1 MVGIDG
7 YRIVVEHLAVEL
19 AHAAAA
25 HRRHLLHAAHV
36 FILRDGHRS
45 VGGRHRF
52 ERYVIEYLLVGRE
65 LALEHRAHDILLLGT
80 ERHAHARLLVDKPL
94 GHIGIDTHETAPFLL
109 VLVPAHEVVVELSV
123 HEQDIVPLL
132 LGSPDEAV
140 LADRIVRINIYHR
153 TVPVGLVLLHLVAVL
168 GQGEVTARRIL
179 EQHESLGLL
188 GELLVGHDAVFDED
202 FQVVPLA
209 LEIRPRGIEELLQ
222 LVGHLTG
229 DVARYLAHVAVA
241 LKVAA
246 RHVQRNVRRIDNP
259 VQQRQELG
267 NDALHRIGHVHLVA
281 VKLYPILLN
290 LEIVVDF
297 REIENPRQ
305 VERIVDVEMYPEQR
319 VVAAR
324 IELPVEFPVLFVG
337 HIGRIMRPERVGI
350 VHDVV
355 PFGIHILSVLPLLYL
370 SAGYRY
376 GKEAAVFT
384 QHSANTGLVGE
395 LGALFAQIEDDIGS
409 PRPFF
414 RPFRHGEFGRSAAA
428 PHDRRRLLPVRLGN
442 DFHLVGYHEGRIEP
456 QAEVSDDI
464 LVLVFRHELLGT

>member
-1 MVGIDG
+1 MNPSAFSANFSSVTMPYSMKIF
-7 YRIVVEHLAVEL
+7 RSSHLP
-19 AHAAAA
+19 
-25 HRRHLLHAAHV
+25 
-36 FILRDGHRS
+36 S
-45 VGGRHRF
+45 KS
-52 ERYVIEYLLVGRE
+52 
-65 LALEHRAHDILLLGT
+65 
-80 ERHAHARLLVDKPL
+80 AR
-94 GHIGIDTHETAPFLL
+94 
-109 VLVPAHEVVVELSV
+109 
-123 HEQDIVPLL
+123 
-132 LGSPDEAV
+132 AV
-140 LADRIVRINIYHR
+140 LK
-153 TVPVGLVLLHLVAVL
+153 
-168 GQGEVTARRIL
+168 
-179 EQHESLGLL
+179 SS
-188 GELLVGHDAVFDED
+188 
-202 FQVVPLA
+202 
-209 LEIRPRGIEELLQ
+209 LQ

-267 NDALHRIGHVHLVA
+267 NDALHRIGHIHLIA
-281 VKLYPILLN
+281 VKLYPVLLN

-414 RPFRHGEFGRSAAA
+414 SARSVMVNSGV
-428 PHDRRRLLPVRLGN
+428 PPQLHTT
-442 DFHLVGYHEGRIEP
+442 VG
-456 QAEVSDDI
+456 ASS
-464 LVLVFRHELLGT
+464 L